1 MIPPFDPLLHEQSMS
16 EINALPEAGDA
27 EVEAKRRAVV
37 HAIRHAWKGYADHAF
52 GQDEVRP
59 LSGKTNNWIGLGLT
73 ILDSL
78 DVLFLAGL
86 TSEYERA
93 VAWVHSSLSF
103 DRRKSRHQPTPL
115 PSDLTSSGSGSSSNG
130 SAAPGSGSSSRSGT
144 PPASLPQGLAGLSP
158 LRGTLSKRCHTTK
171 RWVSRFIEVDD
182 QRGLLLY
189 YSTSS
194 TTPSSMPSRVY
205 LLCELE
211 SVQPLSLANKWAFEV
226 VFVGGTKGQQRKLL
240 CNCESEEVEVRWV
253 KGLETRLAW
262 RESFY
267 ARPRCAQRVHS
278 ERPVGMHLGL
288 TGRGAAGSLRFGVE
302 VAGASAG
309 DLAAGAGVG
318 VGDLILS
325 VRDTVVSEPRG
336 AVALLDDSGPSAAAP
351 GAPAKIDFVILMKQ
365 RGGGAAAGAE
375 GAGEGG
381 GEEGGG
387 LGSGGVPG
395 GDGDGRHAV
404 SGGRGAGLRAR
415 GWGEDCSSR
424 LYL

>member
-1 MIPPFDPLLHEQSMS
+1 MMVGG
-16 EINALPEAGDA
+16 ALVG
-27 EVEAKRRAVV
+27 
-37 HAIRHAWKGYADHAF
+37 
-52 GQDEVRP
+52 
-59 LSGKTNNWIGLGLT
+59 
-73 ILDSL
+73 
-78 DVLFLAGL
+78 
-86 TSEYERA
+86 
-93 VAWVHSSLSF
+93 VASYTGSHLKKSLSF

-267 ARPRCAQRVHS
+267 ARPRCAQRVHI

-288 TGRGAAGSLRFGVE
+288 TVRGAAGSLRFGVE
-302 VAGASAG
+302 VAGAS
-309 DLAAGAGVG
+309 GA
-318 VGDLILS
+318 S
-325 VRDTVVSEPRG
+325 PPPP
-336 AVALLDDSGPSAAAP
+336 ASASATSSSRCATRWSQSRAAP
-351 GAPAKIDFVILMKQ
+351 SPSSTTAGPAPPPRERPRRSI
-365 RGGGAAAGAE
+365 
-375 GAGEGG
+375 
-381 GEEGGG
+381 
-387 LGSGGVPG
+387 
-395 GDGDGRHAV
+395 
-404 SGGRGAGLRAR
+404 
-415 GWGEDCSSR
+415 SSS
-424 LYL
+424 

>member
-1 MIPPFDPLLHEQSMS
+1 MMVGG
-16 EINALPEAGDA
+16 ALVG
-27 EVEAKRRAVV
+27 
-37 HAIRHAWKGYADHAF
+37 
-52 GQDEVRP
+52 
-59 LSGKTNNWIGLGLT
+59 
-73 ILDSL
+73 
-78 DVLFLAGL
+78 
-86 TSEYERA
+86 
-93 VAWVHSSLSF
+93 VASYTGSHLKKSLSF

-267 ARPRCAQRVHS
+267 ARPRCAQRVHI

-288 TGRGAAGSLRFGVE
+288 TVRGAAGSLRFGVE

-309 DLAAGAGVG
+309 DLAAAAGVG

-336 AVALLDDSGPSAAAP
+336 AVALLDDSGPGAAAP

-381 GEEGGG
+381 GEEGGADG
-387 LGSGGVPG
+387 EGGGEGAAPAPDEPPKVYPPSPEQTAADGASLPPPLESRQSPPAVAADAAAGCRLCHGTELGHGGELLS
-395 GDGDGRHAV
+395 HAPTEAPASPPKCDASEEV
-404 SGGRGAGLRAR
+404 MEFELSDDDDDELH
-415 GWGEDCSSR
+415 
-424 LYL
+424 